1 MITMKLVA
9 QKRWWVSPLLSVI
22 KAFVYA
28 RIVKEKHFK
37 SLSAFIARWGFKF
50 KAEK

>member
-1 MITMKLVA
+1 MMTLNIVI
-9 QKRWWVSPLLSVI
+9 QRRWWVSPLLSVI

-28 RIVKEKHFK
+28 RVVKAKHLEP
-37 SLSAFIARWGFKF
+37 LSGFIARWGFKF